1 MNLTD
6 VEIAMAILDSHRER
20 VGSELMDRSGDA
32 AVDAVRLFTLD
43 AVVLSHDGGAD
54 PVFVYANLAAC
65 ELWNMSVDELVG
77 MPSRY
82 SAPPEHRD
90 SRASMLADAASSGVL
105 FDYSGERIAKDGSR
119 FIIERATLW
128 TVDGYPER
136 PGQAVVFRDWRQIT

>member
-1 MNLTD
+1 
-6 VEIAMAILDSHRER
+6 MAILDSHRDR

-32 AVDAVRLFTLD
+32 GVDAVRLFTLD

-105 FDYSGERIAKDGSR
+105 HGYSGERIAKDGSR

-136 PGQAVVFRDWRQIT
+136 PGQAVVFRDWHSIDPGA